1 MRERMENMDMTR
13 ARGATMDVHGRVTAI
28 CRALLLVVA
37 AALSLSACG
46 GGGYSG
52 YQGSPYDHGCAFT
65 RDCGPGG

>member
-1 MRERMENMDMTR
+1 MAK
-13 ARGATMDVHGRVTAI
+13 ARGARMALHRQVAAI
-28 CRALLLVVA
+28 CRALLLVVV

-65 RDCGPGG
+65 RDCGTGG